1 MSKLSPRKE
10 AWQKRQRRVR
20 RKVVGSGERPRLNI
34 YRSARHIYAQIID
47 DETNKTVAFVST
59 LSPDFKAAL
68 KDAEAKEAEEAQA
81 AAEAEAAE
89 DEAGEDKKKKKAKK
103 AKPAPKAKIGAA
115 YNVGLLIAQKAQ
127 EKGYKKV
134 VFDRNGFLYHGRVK
148 AVADG
153 ARKGGLE
160 F

>member
-47 DETNKTVAFVST
+47 DEANKTLAFVST

-68 KDAEAKEAEEAQA
+68 REAEAKEAEAAEEAEKAA
-81 AAEAEAAE
+81 AAEEE
-89 DEAGEDKKKKKAKK
+89 GEGKKKKKKAAK
-103 AKPAPKAKIGAA
+103 AKPVPKAKIGAA
-115 YNVGLLIAQKAQ
+115 FNVGLIIARMAQ

-134 VFDRNGFLYHGRVK
+134 VFDRNGFLFHGRVK

>member
-1 MSKLSPRKE
+1 MSKINPRRE

-20 RKVVGSGERPRLNI
+20 RKIRGSGEQPRLNI
-34 YRSARHIYAQIID
+34 YRSAKHIYAQIID
-47 DETNKTVAFVST
+47 DESNRTLAFIST
-59 LSPDFKAAL
+59 LSPTFKAAL
-68 KDAEAKEAEEAQA
+68 KEADAKAAEKAEAEKAAA
-81 AAEAEAAE
+81 AAEE
-89 DEAGEDKKKKKAKK
+89 GEGKKKKKAKKK

-115 YNVGLLIAQKAQ
+115 YNIGLLIAQMAQ
-127 EKGYKKV
+127 EKGLKKV
-134 VFDRNGFLYHGRVK
+134 VFDRNGFLFHGRVK